1 MKNYAAQIQQAG
13 IGRTAQLCHDALIE
27 MLEDLFQGKK
37 FNGQQGM
44 KPLNIFQQD
53 LPIPIGSDID
63 VDIDAAACA
72 PYIVVRMTGG
82 EIPDNDSP
90 QLVDFSLI
98 ICAYDTGRDR
108 EGFRDVSNIKED
120 IIQRVC
126 SAPYFGGSFTI
137 PKPIVWK
144 LQQDDTHPYY
154 FGACTFTCTAP
165 ALTQDAALNGMV

>member
-27 MLEDLFQGKK
+27 MLEELFRGKK
-37 FNGQQGM
+37 FNGQQGR

-53 LPIPIGSDID
+53 LPVPEDND
-63 VDIDAAACA
+63 VDVDTDMACA

-90 QLVDFSLI
+90 QMVEFSLI
-98 ICAYDTGRDR
+98 ICAYDTSKSR
-108 EGFRDVSNIKED
+108 EGYRDVSNIKED

-137 PKPIVWK
+137 PKPVVWK

-154 FGACTFTCTAP
+154 FGACMLTCTAP
-165 ALTQDAALNGMV
+165 ALTQDIVLKRML

>member
-27 MLEDLFQGKK
+27 MLEELFRGKK
-37 FNGQQGM
+37 FNGQQGR

-53 LPIPIGSDID
+53 LPVPEDND
-63 VDIDAAACA
+63 VDVDTDMACA

-90 QLVDFSLI
+90 QMVEFSLI
-98 ICAYDTGRDR
+98 ICAYDTSKSR
-108 EGFRDVSNIKED
+108 EGYRDVSNIKED

-137 PKPIVWK
+137 PKPVVWK

-154 FGACTFTCTAP
+154 FGACMLTCTAP
-165 ALTQDAALNGMV
+165 ALTQDTVLKRML